1 MIKYDIR
8 IYKFHATI
16 LNYQLNNIIW
26 PIKIKSNLIIFDKQI
41 IQNKGK
47 IKKSRWKLKS
57 KINVFLVYLI
67 LETWYD
73 NIENIK

>member
-1 MIKYDIR
+1 MYEETCKG
-8 IYKFHATI
+8 KTWTI
-16 LNYQLNNIIW
+16 LNYQLNNNIW

-41 IQNKGK
+41 IQNKSK